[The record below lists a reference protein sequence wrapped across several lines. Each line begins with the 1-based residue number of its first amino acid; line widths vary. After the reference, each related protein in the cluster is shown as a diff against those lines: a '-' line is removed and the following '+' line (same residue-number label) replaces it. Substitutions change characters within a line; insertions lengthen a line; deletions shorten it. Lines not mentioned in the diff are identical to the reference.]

1 MQSVGDRIKRLRLE
15 KNLKQSDLGETF
27 KCGGVSI
34 SNYENGRN
42 LSNDLLIAYAN
53 YFDVS
58 TDWILGLTQD
68 RKPGG
73 SDLNASLDALAAQ
86 VNANGGTPITPDQLM
101 QLITALRAY
110 YRAGAPA
117 GNAPVEVLS
126 AFIAAMTDAVAT
138 ARTGSAADLLV
149 ATNAVGTAGLSASN
163 ILAQFLHQQDEK

>member
-1 MQSVGDRIKRLRLE
+1 MQSISDRLKRLRLE
-15 KNLKQSDLGETF
+15 KNLKQSDLGEIF

-42 LSNDLLIAYAN
+42 LSNDLLIAYAK

-58 TDWILGLTQD
+58 TDWILGLTND

-73 SDLNASLDALAAQ
+73 SDLNAAMDALAAQ
-86 VNANGGTPITPDQLM
+86 VNTNNGAPFTPDQLM
-101 QLITALRAY
+101 QLLMALRAY

-126 AFIAAMTDAVAT
+126 AFIAAMTDAANV
-138 ARTGSAADLLV
+138 ARTGTTAELLA
-149 ATNAVGTAGLSASN
+149 ATNAVAVAGLDASK
-163 ILAQFLHQQDEK
+163 ILAQYLAQKEE